1 MLPAPDFL
9 QEEGYCTGDEGTSHY
24 TEQLNQKTSLRH
36 LMGNIP
42 GVKKEKRSIFDPKKL
57 HVSKADQNYFKKAEL
72 KETVRKGQE
81 PC

>member
-1 MLPAPDFL
+1 
-9 QEEGYCTGDEGTSHY
+9 
-24 TEQLNQKTSLRH
+24 
-36 LMGNIP
+36 MGNIP